1 MIVDDLAPLS
11 ELRGS
16 VVALPIADLSV
27 MGDRRAVERLL
38 ARLLATLVSASGQ
51 GERIGVHVAT
61 EAKDVVAI
69 TIDRPQALA
78 DYPGDS
84 VLDIDDEREDITL
97 LGTGFALR
105 LARNLARELGGALV
119 IDSESLTLRLP
130 AAVNEQ
136 VGQAHLS

>member
-1 MIVDDLAPLS
+1 MI
-11 ELRGS
+11 
-16 VVALPIADLSV
+16 ALPVADLSV
-27 MGDRRAVERLL
+27 IGDRRAVERLL

-51 GERIGVHVAT
+51 GERIGVHMAL
-61 EAKDVVAI
+61 EAAETVSI

-84 VLDIDDEREDITL
+84 VLDIDDEREDMTL

-119 IDSESLTLRLP
+119 IGPESLTLRLP

>member
-1 MIVDDLAPLS
+1 VHM
-11 ELRGS
+11 
-16 VVALPIADLSV
+16 ALEA
-27 MGDRRAVERLL
+27 AE
-38 ARLLATLVSASGQ
+38 TVS
-51 GERIGVHVAT
+51 
-61 EAKDVVAI
+61 I

-84 VLDIDDEREDITL
+84 VLDIDDEREDMTL

-119 IDSESLTLRLP
+119 IGPESLTLRLP